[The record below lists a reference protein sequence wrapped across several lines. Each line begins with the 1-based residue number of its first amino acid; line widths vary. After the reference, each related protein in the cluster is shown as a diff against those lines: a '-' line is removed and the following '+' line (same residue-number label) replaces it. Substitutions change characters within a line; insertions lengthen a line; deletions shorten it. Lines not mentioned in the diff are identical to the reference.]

1 MGGHILQGII
11 FLSLGLWHLFCFFVS
26 YVKSPREYTARAWYP
41 IGLLPV
47 RFKHLELHILLF
59 FLPLA
64 IFYDLGISAH
74 FQPLSSGSMPTTSIM
89 GFEHVTILFMFWL
102 FVLTVLVTDT
112 TSFLPLPPEGS
123 FLFASLA
130 FGLQW
135 LSITHSA
142 GRSSDFERQC
152 GNLLAYSAAAC
163 AVSSGLLVIRP
174 KAFLVNLVLC
184 LSLVLQGTWQFQMG
198 LSLYSESYIPQGCR
212 YVPGSMGGPGDFT
225 RYSSTQCDIKQGAN
239 MRAVALMNFAFNC
252 HVIAVVVFSV
262 FSFGIVAK
270 AKGHCRSAST
280 DFASTDFKVES
291 ELVQLQQN
299 KLSFDRR

>member
-1 MGGHILQGII
+1 
-11 FLSLGLWHLFCFFVS
+11 
-26 YVKSPREYTARAWYP
+26 
-41 IGLLPV
+41 
-47 RFKHLELHILLF
+47 
-59 FLPLA
+59 
-64 IFYDLGISAH
+64 
-74 FQPLSSGSMPTTSIM
+74 
-89 GFEHVTILFMFWL
+89 
-102 FVLTVLVTDT
+102 
-112 TSFLPLPPEGS
+112 
-123 FLFASLA
+123 
-130 FGLQW
+130 
-135 LSITHSA
+135 
-142 GRSSDFERQC
+142 
-152 GNLLAYSAAAC
+152 
-163 AVSSGLLVIRP
+163 
-174 KAFLVNLVLC
+174 
-184 LSLVLQGTWQFQMG
+184 MG